1 LIAFFLSGRSNVMV
15 TTPPARSTC
24 NVSIRGTILVPMG
37 LNPFHQRRKN
47 PVADAAMV
55 AGALIACLLLLLW
68 AFFG

>member
-1 LIAFFLSGRSNVMV
+1 
-15 TTPPARSTC
+15 
-24 NVSIRGTILVPMG
+24 MG
-37 LNPFHQRRKN
+37 LNPFHQRRKS